1 MRYLYS
7 MPYKIEQVPRG
18 YKVFRYTT
26 AAERSHGWPAK
37 KYFSYDPLPYNT
49 AESQLAALY
58 HATDGGHYIN
68 EMDLNGSGIGDIF
81 RRVKNVFT
89 GSYSSATEK
98 MQKERGNWIV
108 VKVRVHREPVV
119 AGIKKVLN
127 TISLGK
133 FNRGV
138 ENNDYRNLFHLFAKF
153 EIKNPNTGQIEY
165 WTTEKSPSIS
175 WVKTN
180 GLESKNQK
188 YGTHWAGT
196 DDLGTGNGWA
206 NADISYGLRVVTV
219 GEMLQKAIEEA
230 GLDFALYNGVT
241 NNCQRYI
248 MWLLHACG
256 ITALDRFIVQK
267 VDNILTG
274 HTKLVA
280 DSVTGLASV
289 FDRIL
294 GK

>member
-1 MRYLYS
+1 
-7 MPYKIEQVPRG
+7 MPYKIEQVPGG
-18 YKVFRYTT
+18 YKVFRYYTPL
-26 AAERSHGWPAK
+26 ERTHGFPAK
-37 KYFSYDPLPYNT
+37 KYFSHDPLPYKT
-49 AESQLAALY
+49 AEAQLAALY

-68 EMDLNGSGIGDIF
+68 EVDLSGSGVGDIF
-81 RRVKNVFT
+81 RRIKNVFT

-98 MQKERGNWIV
+98 MQKERGDWIV
-108 VKVRVHREPVV
+108 VKARIHREPVV

-127 TISLGK
+127 AISFGK
-133 FNRGV
+133 FNKGV
-138 ENNDYRNLFHLFAKF
+138 KDNDYRNLFHLFAKF
-153 EIKNPNTGQIEY
+153 QIRNPRTGEIEY

-188 YGTHWAGT
+188 YGTPWMGT

-206 NADISYGLRVVTV
+206 DADISYGLRVTTV

-230 GLDFALYNGVT
+230 GPDFALYNGVT

-256 ITALDRFIVQK
+256 ITGLDKFIVQK

-274 HTKLVA
+274 HTKVVA